1 MPVANYE
8 QYCQMLDSAQQGHYA
23 YPAAN
28 VTSEV
33 TANAALWGFAQQKS
47 DGIIQV
53 STGGGEFASGQ
64 GIKDSVL
71 GAISIAEHIHRAA
84 ERYDIFVVIHTDHC
98 MPEKLDSF
106 FVPLVEESERRVAAG
121 GMPLFNSHMFDGSG
135 IEDELDENGKH
146 ITGSGLKKNMDLAV
160 PLLERMSKIGQM
172 IEVEA
177 GVVGGEEDG
186 AAGSDDTPAEKLYTT
201 PEDMAYVY
209 KRLGEVEGARYMF
222 AATFGNVH
230 GNYKPG
236 VVKLQPGILR
246 DGQERLKQEFGE
258 DAHFDLV
265 FHGGSGSSLDEIH
278 ETLNYGVVKMNVDTD
293 MQYSFTR
300 AVADHFYTNYNGIL
314 KIDGEVGN
322 KKLYDPRAYL
332 KLAEAAMADRTKE
345 ACDALLSTG
354 KTLFKA

>member
-1 MPVANYE
+1 MPVANYK
-8 QYCQMLDSAQQGHYA
+8 QYCQMLDSAQRGHYA

-47 DGIIQV
+47 DGIVQV

-71 GAISIAEHIHRAA
+71 GAISIAEHIHRVAG
-84 ERYDIFVVIHTDHC
+84 RYNIYVAIHTDHC
-98 MPEKLDSF
+98 MPEKLNSF

-135 IEDELDENGKH
+135 IEDELDKDGKH

-160 PLLERMSKIGQM
+160 PLLERMSKIGQI

-186 AAGSDDTPAEKLYTT
+186 AAGSDDTPSAKLYTT

-209 KRLGEVEGARYMF
+209 KRLSEVAGARYMF

-230 GNYKPG
+230 GSYKPG

-246 DGQERLKQEFGE
+246 DGQARLKKDFGK

-265 FHGGSGSSLDEIH
+265 FHGGSGSSLEEIH

-293 MQYSFTR
+293 MQYAFSRAIAGHFFTHYEG
-300 AVADHFYTNYNGIL
+300 VL

-332 KLAEAAMADRTKE
+332 KLAETAMANRTKE
-345 ACDALLSTG
+345 ACDALRSTG